1 MNIFIT
7 AILEGEERE
16 NWAIRIFEEL
26 KAETSL
32 ILQMHEIT
40 HQKISMNSKKDEDK
54 EILTE
59 IYDLSFKRQRE
70 F

>member
-1 MNIFIT
+1 MNVFIT
-7 AILEGEERE
+7 AVLEGEERE

-40 HQKISMNSKKDEDK
+40 HQKISMNSNKDEDK
-54 EILTE
+54 ETLTE
-59 IYDLSFKRQRE
+59 IYDLFFKRQRE

>member
-1 MNIFIT
+1 MNVFI
-7 AILEGEERE
+7 IGVLEGEERE

-26 KAETSL
+26 KAETSQ

-40 HQKISMNSKKDEDK
+40 HQKISMNSNKYEHK
-54 EILTE
+54 ETLTE
-59 IYDLSFKRQRE
+59 TYDQLVKRQRE